1 MTKTLRRGLALIAGL
16 AGLVATSAALAAQP
30 LLSPAELETL
40 RANPVVRIIDVRDAK
55 SYAAGHLPGAVSA
68 PYGSWRGPAANPGE
82 LPEQPKL
89 IALVQ
94 KLGLT
99 ASSHAVVVSSGADQT
114 DFGSAARVYWTL
126 KVLGVQQLSILN
138 GGVKAWQA
146 AGLPLNTQPV
156 TVAASDFKPG
166 RDMSLVATRDEV
178 RAAVTSGSARLVDAR
193 PEAFFQGQTRHQA
206 ARFPGTLKGAVNL
219 EHSAWFEPNSTKMVT
234 GEAAA
239 RLAASLPARDGADT
253 VSFCNTGHWAA
264 TNWFALSEVAG
275 QPKVR
280 LYAGSM
286 VDFTQNGDG
295 DLVANV
301 PNRAKQLLID
311 AKLWVE
317 RTFN

>member
-1 MTKTLRRGLALIAGL
+1 MIKTLRQGLALIAGL
-16 AGLVATSAALAAQP
+16 AGLLAASAALAAPP

-40 RANPVVRIIDVRDAK
+40 RASPAVRVIDVRDAK

-68 PYGSWRGPAANPGE
+68 PYGSWRGPADNPGE

-89 IALVQ
+89 TALVQ

-146 AGLPLNTQPV
+146 AGLPLDTKPV
-156 TVAASDFKPG
+156 TVAASNFQPG

-178 RAAVTSGSARLVDAR
+178 RAAVASGSARLVDAR
-193 PEAFFQGQTRHQA
+193 PEAFFKGETRHQA

-219 EHSAWFEPNSTKMVT
+219 EHSAWFEPNSTKMVS
-234 GEAAA
+234 GDAA
-239 RLAASLPARDGADT
+239 RRLANALPARDGADT

-286 VDFTQNGDG
+286 VDFTQNADG

-301 PNRAKQLLID
+301 PNRAQQLLID